1 MAKKRTLSPTERAYS
16 AQVKRIK
23 NFIRRAGKRGY
34 IFNENT
40 LPTKPKRITQASVR
54 RLQRLTPQQL
64 YKKAQYSGQLS
75 EGKTVS
81 AQTGLQLEKHARI
94 AKAKETRY
102 KHLLEKHL
110 ENQRA
115 IREINQSIKDSEK
128 HRQEFELRRAKRR
141 QLREQNPE
149 EYKQYKTEFYYDE
162 TELSFE
168 EWLEQHKH
176 EIEESGLYEPEPEEP
191 EIVELAAGN
200 DVDPETGEILPPENN
215 GWSNEELKM
224 FDTIHVP
231 EHETADT
238 SFYTRTVIEN
248 FYKRLEKYTNSDA
261 TDIMKNWIKSCIA
274 NTSEN
279 DVANMLQRGAE
290 AGLVIN
296 GAVMYNSTYLYTYLT
311 GMMEY
316 LDLPKGFKDDIID
329 SVEIDDDYGIY

>member
-23 NFIRRAGKRGY
+23 NFIRRAEKRGY

-81 AQTGLQLEKHARI
+81 AQTGLQLEKRARI
-94 AKAKETRY
+94 EKAKETR
-102 KHLLEKHL
+102 
-110 ENQRA
+110 
-115 IREINQSIKDSEK
+115 
-128 HRQEFELRRAKRR
+128 KRNI
-141 QLREQNPE
+141 EVKKA
-149 EYKQYKTEFYYDE
+149 KQYDE
-162 TELSFE
+162 NIRRIVAEELKYRQDKQD
-168 EWLEQHKH
+168 WKKNQN
-176 EIEESGLYEPEPEEP
+176 YEPEEP

-224 FDTIHVP
+224 FDTIQVP
-231 EHETADT
+231 ERETTDATFFARTVIDN
-238 SFYTRTVIEN
+238 FYTRL
-248 FYKRLEKYTNSDA
+248 KKYTNSDA
-261 TDIMKNWIKSCIA
+261 TDIMKNWIKTCIA

-296 GAVMYNSTYLYTYLT
+296 GAVMYNSTYLYSYLT

>member
-23 NFIRRAGKRGY
+23 NFIRRAEKRGY

-81 AQTGLQLEKHARI
+81 AQTGLQLEKRARI
-94 AKAKETRY
+94 EKAKRTRER
-102 KHLLEKHL
+102 KRLIKQSDLELKQYL
-110 ENQRA
+110 
-115 IREINQSIKDSEK
+115 
-128 HRQEFELRRAKRR
+128 
-141 QLREQNPE
+141 EQNHNDF
-149 EYKQYKTEFYYDE
+149 QDVV
-162 TELSFE
+162 
-168 EWLEQHKH
+168 
-176 EIEESGLYEPEPEEP
+176 IYEPEPEEP
-191 EIVELAAGN
+191 EIVELATGN

-224 FDTIHVP
+224 FDTIQVP
-231 EHETADT
+231 ERETSDT
-238 SFYTRTVIEN
+238 SFFARTVIDN
-248 FYKRLEKYTNSDA
+248 FYIRLKKYTNSDA
-261 TDIMKNWIKSCIA
+261 TDIMKNWISTCIA

-296 GAVMYNSTYLYTYLT
+296 GAVMYNSTYLYSYLT

>member
-23 NFIRRAGKRGY
+23 NFIRRAEKRGY

-81 AQTGLQLEKHARI
+81 AQAGLQLEKHARI
-94 AKAKETRY
+94 EKAKRTRER
-102 KHLLEKHL
+102 KRVAKQADLELKQWL
-110 ENQRA
+110 DQ
-115 IREINQSIKDSEK
+115 
-128 HRQEFELRRAKRR
+128 HR
-141 QLREQNPE
+141 
-149 EYKQYKTEFYYDE
+149 Y
-162 TELSFE
+162 
-168 EWLEQHKH
+168 

-191 EIVELAAGN
+191 EIVELATGN

-224 FDTIHVP
+224 FDTIQVP
-231 EHETADT
+231 ERETSDT
-238 SFYTRTVIEN
+238 SFFARTVIDN
-248 FYKRLEKYTNSDA
+248 FYIRLKKYTNSDA
-261 TDIMKNWIKSCIA
+261 TDIMKNWISTCIA

-296 GAVMYNSTYLYTYLT
+296 GAVMYNSTYLYSYLT

>member
-81 AQTGLQLEKHARI
+81 AQTGLQLEKRARI
-94 AKAKETRY
+94 EKAKETR
-102 KHLLEKHL
+102 
-110 ENQRA
+110 
-115 IREINQSIKDSEK
+115 
-128 HRQEFELRRAKRR
+128 KRNI
-141 QLREQNPE
+141 EVKKA
-149 EYKQYKTEFYYDE
+149 KQYDE
-162 TELSFE
+162 NIRRIVAEELKYRQDKQD
-168 EWLEQHKH
+168 WKKNRN
-176 EIEESGLYEPEPEEP
+176 YEPEET
-191 EIVELAAGN
+191 EILELAAGN
-200 DVDPETGEILPPENN
+200 DVDPETGEIIPPENN

-224 FDTIHVP
+224 FDTIQVP
-231 EHETADT
+231 ERETSDT
-238 SFYTRTVIEN
+238 SFFARTVIEN
-248 FYKRLEKYTNSDA
+248 FYTRLKKYTNSDA
-261 TDIMKNWIKSCIA
+261 TDVMKNWINSCIA

-296 GAVMYNSTYLYTYLT
+296 GAVMYNSTYLYSYLT